1 MNERLRQ
8 GLNVAIVLL
17 LALAFTVL
25 PGGGPALEVALTVL
39 TIAFFV
45 AIAFLGYRLYR
56 EYHFTLDSLEERE
69 RLVLYCSI
77 ALAFLTFAATQRLF
91 GFGGGGAV
99 AWIGMLVLSSY
110 GVYWV
115 YRHSRHYD

>member
-1 MNERLRQ
+1 MSTSLRQ
-8 GLNVAIVLL
+8 ALSIAAVLL

-25 PGGGPALEVALTVL
+25 PGGGPALDVALTVL
-39 TIAFFV
+39 TLAFFA

-56 EYHFTLDSLEERE
+56 EYHFTIDSLEERE
-69 RLVLYCSI
+69 RLVLYASI

-91 GFGGGGAV
+91 DYGGGGVV
-99 AWIGMLVLSSY
+99 AWIALLVVASY

-115 YRHSRHYD
+115 YMHSRRYG